1 MPYPLH
7 VPRVNNNDDTVT
19 VTELKV
25 QVGDFVRRGQVVG
38 AVETDKAV
46 LDVEADRD
54 GWVLAFVAQL
64 AQPAAVGSVL
74 LWLGDSVDEP
84 APAAACGATPTAG
97 RGGGRPTAGARAR
110 LKALGLQAEQ
120 VPAAGERLNEADID
134 AWLAAQG
141 RSAPPVA
148 AMAGAA
154 AAPPAERTPDVPGEF
169 EPLSP
174 DEHGM
179 LATVLWHRDHAAAG
193 YIELEVDPAPWEA
206 HARRHAEQ
214 HRLLMPPLLPLMAH
228 RLVELVRAE
237 PRLNAAIVGD
247 RRYRYADVNLGFTV
261 QAGRTLYLTVVRGAD
276 RLDAARFVD
285 AMGDLQRRA
294 LAHKLAP
301 AEMSGAT
308 VAFTS
313 MARWNVSRHVPILP
327 PHTGLIVAHSAPRG
341 SGRAVLGASYDH
353 RLLSGFDVVQVLQAL
368 AQPPQPTPGDAA

>member
-19 VTELKV
+19 VAELKV
-25 QVGDFVRRGQVVG
+25 QPGDFVRRGQVVG
-38 AVETDKAV
+38 VVETDKAA

-54 GWVLAFVAQL
+54 GWVIACIAQL

-74 LWLGDSVDEP
+74 LWLGDRADEP
-84 APAAACGATPTAG
+84 APVAAGGPAPATG
-97 RGGGRPTAGARAR
+97 RTPGRPTAGARAR
-110 LKALGLQAEQ
+110 LKALGLRAEQ
-120 VPAAGERLNEADID
+120 VPAAGERLTEADID
-134 AWLAAQG
+134 AWLATPG
-141 RSAPPVA
+141 RSAPPA
-148 AMAGAA
+148 AAAAGAA
-154 AAPPAERTPDVPGEF
+154 VTPAVERAPDVPGEF
-169 EPLSP
+169 EELTPV
-174 DEHGM
+174 EHGM

-193 YIELEVDPAPWEA
+193 YIELEYDPAPWDA
-206 HARRHAEQ
+206 HAKQHAER
-214 HRLLMPPLLPLMAH
+214 HRLLMPPLLPLMAW
-228 RLVELVRAE
+228 RLVGLASAE
-237 PRLNAAIVGD
+237 PRVNAAIVGE